1 MRKSCRKSPTSWID
15 TCPYADSVTVNVL
28 TEIIIDR
35 PVSVVAAYASD
46 PDTATEWYVNI
57 THVNWKTPKPAVE
70 GSLVEFT
77 AQFLGRKLVYTYEV
91 AKVISDARFVMRTA
105 DGPFPMETTYTF
117 AAHGDGKTR
126 MTLRNQGEPSGFGKI
141 MGPLMEKAMRRA
153 NTKDLQN
160 LKSILEA
167 R

>member
-1 MRKSCRKSPTSWID
+1 M
-15 TCPYADSVTVNVL
+15 TVNVL
-28 TEIIIDR
+28 TEIVIDR

-46 PDTATEWYVNI
+46 PDNATDWYVNI
-57 THVNWKTPKPAVE
+57 VGVNWKTPKPAVE

-91 AKVISDARFVMRTA
+91 AEVIPDARFVMRTA

-117 AAHGDGKTR
+117 ATVGDGKTL

-141 MGPLMEKAMRRA
+141 MGRLMEIAMRRA
-153 NTKDLQN
+153 NTNDLQK